1 MNRRVRFMCLVVP
14 FTLSIWISS
23 MAYSPSW
30 TNGNGEGRLE
40 GGVHDVKLSD
50 AQEIVDAINRR
61 RLLTFQTEKDYSSS
75 IISGAY
81 VKDVTMDTWP
91 SPPYQSLR
99 NAIEADVLHPP
110 IKIMGGTPPSPTNM
124 QWLWPVSDGDEDKI
138 IIGGSVSPDA
148 EEVSLRDKLN
158 GTNQWTDAVTDQP
171 TPIRAIHWN
180 ELRQATEW
188 IRRGRMELPLYMS
201 VGLFSPA
208 PDTPWT
214 GGGIANDGADELRAV
229 ADILSRIL
237 PAEPRGLT
245 GVTVRSSSFIEL
257 TAEDDC
263 TAKIYHCLRAID
275 FVDDEPTWND
285 YAPIAGKS
293 WGTAGGLGGGDA
305 TLIGSI
311 TLLAGQ
317 PNTLSSSGLTSALQN
332 IVNGAEQNFIVT
344 RVDTGPFGIAIEGR
358 AVIDFDLHSPPN

>member
-1 MNRRVRFMCLVVP
+1 
-14 FTLSIWISS
+14 
-23 MAYSPSW
+23 MAYSPNW
-30 TNGNGEGRLE
+30 TNGNELGRLVSSE
-40 GGVHDVKLSD
+40 DTVCLSD
-50 AQEIVDAINRR
+50 AQELVTAINRR

-158 GTNQWTDAVTDQP
+158 GTNQWTDPVVAQP
-171 TPIRAIHWN
+171 TAIRAVHWN
-180 ELRQATEW
+180 ELRQAIEW
-188 IRRGRMELPLYMS
+188 IRRGRMELPLYSS

-214 GGGIANDGADELRAV
+214 GGGIANNGTDELRAV
-229 ADILSRIL
+229 CDILSRL
-237 PAEPRGLT
+237 DTAEPRGLT
-245 GVTVRSSSFIEL
+245 GVTVLSSSFLEI

-263 TAKIYHCLRAID
+263 TANVYHCLRAID
-275 FVDDEPTWND
+275 FVDDEPTWNQ
-285 YAPIAGKS
+285 YAPIAGRS
-293 WGTAGGLGGGDA
+293 WGTPGGLGGGDA

-311 TLLAGQ
+311 SLQAGQ
-317 PNTLSSSGLTSALQN
+317 PNTLSSGGLTSALQN

-344 RVDTGPFGIAIEGR
+344 RTDTGNFGIAIEGR
-358 AVIDFDLHSPPN
+358 TVIDFDLHTPPN